1 MQRLSSLA
9 SPSQSADF
17 LSTLHHATHTLLAP
31 RYIGFLGGGLLILL
45 FVAAAMVEN
54 SAKPAPAALQHSDT
68 TQDHQVQTTINTD
81 SPPSV
86 SSNQTKTQLQV
97 NGQDVPVP
105 QNSDTTQ
112 TVTDGTT
119 KTIVHTSQTSTQ
131 NSNTNSSDL
140 TINVDSVTSG
150 GT

>member
-54 SAKPAPAALQHSDT
+54 SAKPASAPALQHSDT
-68 TQDHQVQTTINTD
+68 TQDHQAQTINAD
-81 SPPSV
+81 NSPSV

-112 TVTDGTT
+112 TITDGAT
-119 KTIVHTSQTSTQ
+119 KTVVHTSQTSTQ